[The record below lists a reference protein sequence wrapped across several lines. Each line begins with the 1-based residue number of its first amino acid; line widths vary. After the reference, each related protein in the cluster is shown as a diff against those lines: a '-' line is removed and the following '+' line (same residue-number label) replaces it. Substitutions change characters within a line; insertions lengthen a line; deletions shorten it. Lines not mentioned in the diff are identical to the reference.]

1 METNLTEQQS
11 LKIIQ
16 EMIATSKNK
25 IKDNS
30 FFYLLWGWLVLIASL
45 SHYFLLKMSYYEYAF
60 LPWPIL
66 MLGGMVVSIIAGIR
80 LGKKA
85 KVISH
90 FDNMM
95 IYLWYG
101 FFFTI
106 MIIIAMAA
114 FQKIPWVTTHILI
127 ISLYGLGTFVS
138 GGVLRFKPLIIG
150 GISCWVISLIAFFVA
165 PENVLLLNALA
176 IIISYL
182 IPGYMLK
189 SKEN

>member
-1 METNLTEQQS
+1 METNLTEQES
-11 LKIIQ
+11 MKIIQ

-45 SHYFLLKMSYYEYAF
+45 SNYFLLRINYEYAY

-66 MLGGMVVSIIAGIR
+66 MFGGGIASAIAGFR
-80 LGKKA
+80 LGKQA
-85 KVISH
+85 RVISH
-90 FDNMM
+90 FDKMM
-95 IYLWYG
+95 MYLWWG
-101 FFFTI
+101 FFFTL
-106 MIIIAMAA
+106 MIIIVMSSVH
-114 FQKIPWVTTHILI
+114 KIPWTSTDPLI

-150 GISCWVISLIAFFVA
+150 GIACWIISIIAFFVA
-165 PENVLLLNALA
+165 PENVLLLTALS

-182 IPGYMLK
+182 IPGYILK

>member
-11 LKIIQ
+11 MKIIQ

-45 SHYFLLKMSYYEYAF
+45 SHYFLLKMSYYEYAY

-101 FFFTI
+101 FFFTL
-106 MIIIAMAA
+106 MIIIVMSA
-114 FQKIPWVTTHILI
+114 FQKIPWVTTHSLI

-150 GISCWVISLIAFFVA
+150 GIACWIIAVIAFFVA
-165 PENVLLLNALA
+165 SENVLLLTALS

>member
-1 METNLTEQQS
+1 METNLTEQES

-16 EMIATSKNK
+16 EMIATSKSK

-45 SHYFLLKMSYYEYAF
+45 SHYILLRMNYHEYAY

-101 FFFTI
+101 FFFTL
-106 MIIIAMAA
+106 MIIIVMAA
-114 FQKIPWVTTHILI
+114 FQKIPWTTTHPLI

-138 GGVLRFKPLIIG
+138 GGVLRFRPLIIG
-150 GISCWVISLIAFFVA
+150 GIACWIISIIAFFMA
-165 PENVLLLNALA
+165 SENVLLLIALSV
-176 IIISYL
+176 IISYL
-182 IPGYMLK
+182 IPGYILK

>member
-1 METNLTEQQS
+1 METNLTEQES
-11 LKIIQ
+11 MKIIQ

-25 IKDNS
+25 IKNNS

-45 SHYFLLKMSYYEYAF
+45 SNYFLLRINYEYAY

-66 MLGGMVVSIIAGIR
+66 MFGGGIASAIAGFR
-80 LGKKA
+80 LGKQA
-85 KVISH
+85 RVISH
-90 FDNMM
+90 FDKMM
-95 IYLWYG
+95 MYLWWG
-101 FFFTI
+101 FFFTL
-106 MIIIAMAA
+106 MIIIVMSSVH
-114 FQKIPWVTTHILI
+114 KIPWTSTDPLI

-150 GISCWVISLIAFFVA
+150 GIACWIISIIAFFVA
-165 PENVLLLNALA
+165 PENVLLLTALS

-182 IPGYMLK
+182 IPGYILK

>member
-11 LKIIQ
+11 IKIIH

-30 FFYLLWGWLVLIASL
+30 FFYLLWGWLVLVASL
-45 SHYFLLKMSYYEYAF
+45 SHYLLLKMGYYDYAY

-66 MLGGMVVSIIAGIR
+66 MLGGMVASIIVGYRI
-80 LGKKA
+80 GKKA
-85 KVISH
+85 KVISY
-90 FDNMM
+90 FDKMM

-101 FFFTI
+101 FFFTL
-106 MIIIAMAA
+106 MVIIVMAA
-114 FQKIPWVTTHILI
+114 FQKIPWVTTNALI

-138 GGVLRFKPLIIG
+138 GGVLRFRPLIFG
-150 GISCWVISLIAFFVA
+150 GISCWIISIIAFFVA
-165 PENVLLLNALA
+165 PQNVLLLTALS

-182 IPGYMLK
+182 IPGYILK

>member
-1 METNLTEQQS
+1 METNLTEQES
-11 LKIIQ
+11 MKIIQ

-45 SHYFLLKMSYYEYAF
+45 SNYFLLRINYEYAY

-66 MLGGMVVSIIAGIR
+66 MFGGGIASAIAGFR
-80 LGKKA
+80 LGKQA
-85 KVISH
+85 RVISH
-90 FDNMM
+90 FDKMM
-95 IYLWYG
+95 MYLWWG
-101 FFFTI
+101 FFFTL
-106 MIIIAMAA
+106 MIIIVMSSVH
-114 FQKIPWVTTHILI
+114 KIPWTSTDPLI

-150 GISCWVISLIAFFVA
+150 GIACWIISIIAFFVA
-165 PENVLLLNALA
+165 PENVLLLTALS

-182 IPGYMLK
+182 IPGYILK
-189 SKEN
+189 TKEN

>member
-11 LKIIQ
+11 MKIIQ
-16 EMIATSKNK
+16 EMIATSKSK
-25 IKDNS
+25 LRDNS

-45 SHYFLLKMSYYEYAF
+45 SHYFLLRMNYHEYAY

-85 KVISH
+85 KVVSH

-106 MIIIAMAA
+106 MIMIVMAA
-114 FQKIPWVTTHILI
+114 FQKIPWITTHSLI

-138 GGVLRFKPLIIG
+138 GGVLRFRPLIIG
-150 GISCWVISLIAFFVA
+150 GIACWVISVITFFVA
-165 PENVLLLNALA
+165 SENILLLIALSV
-176 IIISYL
+176 IISYL
-182 IPGYMLK
+182 IPGYILK
-189 SKEN
+189 SKEK